1 MYEKALYENLER
13 FKNPVAIAILSLY
26 ILLLEK
32 EEQALLV
39 KLFYTKSSNLSAGQ
53 ALKKIISKFEVTGQF
68 SLLQEIDGNGF

>member
-39 KLFYTKSSNLSAGQ
+39 KLFYTKSGNLSAGQ

-68 SLLQEIDGNGF
+68 SLLQEIDGNGI